1 MTAPARYAPSPVL
14 IRLRLR
20 AAAAL
25 CALTGIVG
33 ALRVIGIVMEVAD
46 TPSAPRLLLL
56 TGPSAVLMVL
66 IASVLLW
73 RGRRLG
79 AYLLILGAIMPDLVN
94 LSYGQP
100 LRRAGI
106 LMILTLIATALNW
119 KELR

>member
-1 MTAPARYAPSPVL
+1 MTAPARYAPSPAL

-79 AYLLILGAIMPDLVN
+79 VYLLILGAIMPDLVN